1 MRIGITG
8 KIAIIVLSIVL
19 VSISLVTVVSY
30 VTSYNQVKQAAGVE
44 LIGCANITTGILNPE
59 DIEKLAAGDDS
70 IRQQIEER
78 ISWTIAKKPIFKNE
92 YILSLDGK
100 LLAADKSLQEQGIK
114 AGDSFDIDQK
124 AFEMVKTM
132 KHPEFSDVYAF
143 GGVDRITG
151 YAPIYKDHDESKEI
165 IAINAID
172 FDASILSERTWDM
185 MKGTIIIGSILPFLA
200 AIITYLIVRVTIKPI
215 KRVIDHVNLVA
226 CGDFTAASLEVKSKD
241 EIGDLAEN
249 FNRMVQNLSAL
260 VKEVKLNSKQLNDN
274 SQDLRQAADHT
285 GESADQIANA
295 IQEVA
300 SGTTQQADQA
310 NTVLTLVED
319 VKREVSN
326 GDERAHLT
334 VQMAIDSTEEARRGE
349 EAISKAIQH
358 LSAVTNTVRFA
369 TDSIQK
375 LGKRSDEIG
384 GIITVITNISN
395 QTNLLAL
402 NAAIEAARAGEQGK
416 GFAVVADEVR
426 KLAEQ
431 SAQAAQQITELIK
444 DIQAETSVTVR
455 TMESNLDAVEQQVSI
470 IRQGGDA
477 LTTIVSQVVR
487 TEGSV
492 KEMQQVFEQISLMMD
507 RVLTSVEM
515 IASIIEQ
522 TAASSEEVSANAIE
536 QTNSVDRMVENAASL
551 AEMANRL
558 QMEVSKFKVEE

>member
-8 KIAIIVLSIVL
+8 KITMIVLSIVL
-19 VSISLVTVVSY
+19 VSISLLTVVNY
-30 VTSYNQVKQAAGVE
+30 VTSYEQVKQAAGVE
-44 LIGCANITTGILNPE
+44 LIGCANITTGILNPG
-59 DIEKLAAGDDS
+59 DIEKLTAGDES
-70 IRQQIEER
+70 IRQPIEER

-100 LLAADKSLQEQGIK
+100 LLAADKYLQQQGIK
-114 AGDSFDIDQK
+114 AGDHFDIDQK
-124 AFEMVKTM
+124 AFEMVKSM
-132 KHPEFSDVYAF
+132 KHPAFSDVYTF
-143 GGVDRITG
+143 GGIDRITG

-172 FDASILSERTWDM
+172 FDASILSKRTWEM
-185 MKGTIIIGSILPFLA
+185 IKGTIIIGIILPFLA
-200 AIITYLIVRVTIKPI
+200 AIITFLVVRITVRPI

-226 CGDFTAASLEVKSKD
+226 SGDFTVSSLEVKSKD
-241 EIGDLAEN
+241 EIGELATN
-249 FNRMVQNLSAL
+249 FNRMVRNLSTL
-260 VKEVKLNSKQLNDN
+260 VKEVKLNSNQLNDN
-274 SQDLRQAADHT
+274 SQELRQAATRT
-285 GESADQIANA
+285 GESADQIATS

-300 SGTTQQADQA
+300 SGTTHQSDQA
-310 NTVLTLVED
+310 NTVLSLVEN

-334 VQMAIDSTEEARRGE
+334 VRLAMDSTDEARRGE
-349 EAISKAIQH
+349 EAINKAIEH
-358 LSAVTNTVRFA
+358 LSTVTNTVRFA

-431 SAQAAQQITELIK
+431 SSQASQQITELIK

-470 IRQGGDA
+470 IRQGGEA
-477 LTTIVSQVVR
+477 LTNIVSQVVR

-492 KEMQQVFEQISLMMD
+492 KEMQQVFDQVSQMMD
-507 RVLTSVEM
+507 CVLTSVEM

-522 TAASSEEVSANAIE
+522 TVASSQEVSANAIE
-536 QTNSVDRMVENAASL
+536 QTTSVERMVGNAASL
-551 AEMANRL
+551 AEMAKRL
-558 QMEVSKFKVEE
+558 QMEVSKFKVE